1 MILQEKICFLLIH
14 KIISFTEFLKLV
26 LYSFNKY
33 CIEEIHGNTVETNAT
48 LSCLLFLRVLGI

>member
-1 MILQEKICFLLIH
+1 MILQEKISFLVTR
-14 KIISFTEFLKLV
+14 KIISLTEFLKLV

-33 CIEEIHGNTVETNAT
+33 CTEEIHGNTVETDAT